1 MINFPLTN
9 SIYGIGISP
18 SHSKATRIPILLCL
32 KFPALIQK
40 ICNTPQKDT
49 IKHGMFKNLT
59 KKLKK
64 NSKIEPMSK
73 TSDKERK
80 SSNKNLFTNSKFSNM
95 KTKSWED
102 KGTAN
107 IARNLLAASYKWHIQ
122 KSKTKSN

>member
-18 SHSKATRIPILLCL
+18 SHSKATRIPISLCL

-40 ICNTPQKDT
+40 ICNILRKDR
-49 IKHGMFKNLT
+49 IKHGTFKNLT
-59 KKLKK
+59 KKLRK

-80 SSNKNLFTNSKFSNM
+80 SSNKNLSINSKFSNM
-95 KTKSWED
+95 KTKFWED

-107 IARNLLAASYKWHIQ
+107 IVRNLLAASYKWRIQ
-122 KSKTKSN
+122 KSKTKSS